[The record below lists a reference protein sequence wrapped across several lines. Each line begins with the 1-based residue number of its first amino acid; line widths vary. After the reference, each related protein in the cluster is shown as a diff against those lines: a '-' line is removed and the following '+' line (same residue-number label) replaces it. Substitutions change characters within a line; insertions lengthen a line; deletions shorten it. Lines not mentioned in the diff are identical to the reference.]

1 MRELVWTSSLLQSND
16 TNVPEHEFDTT
27 GNTVSVP
34 LCYSNY
40 ELQSQKNRKK
50 LLEEYLC
57 VFILSIYFKKFI
69 LKNQVK
75 EMSLKLIHRFK
86 SRCYL
91 L

>member
-75 EMSLKLIHRFK
+75 EMSLKLIHGFK

>member
-69 LKNQVK
+69 LKSQVK